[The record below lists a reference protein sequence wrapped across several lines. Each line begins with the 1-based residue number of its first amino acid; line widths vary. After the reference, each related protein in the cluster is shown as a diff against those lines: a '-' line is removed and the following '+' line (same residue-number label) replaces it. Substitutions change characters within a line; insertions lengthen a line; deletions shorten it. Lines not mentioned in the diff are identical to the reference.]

1 MFLWKPVVGTTRR
14 SKMGLVREGKRK
26 VRGSGFIV
34 TWDIDSR
41 DQTAVNRTQYFLFGR
56 KVRTDGR
63 DYEYSGFVW
72 KEGVRYVAQS
82 ALFVL
87 PHRLDEL
94 RRFLTRNGI
103 DHDVDSVTYH

>member
-1 MFLWKPVVGTTRR
+1 
-14 SKMGLVREGKRK
+14 MGRVREGKRK
-26 VRGSGFIV
+26 IRGSGFLV

-56 KVRTDGR
+56 RVRTDGKE
-63 DYEYSGFVW
+63 YAYSGFVW

-87 PHRLDEL
+87 PHRLDDL

-103 DHDVDSVTYH
+103 DHDVDSMTYL